1 MTESPPDAL
10 EGRQCMRATKP
21 RITGLLT
28 SALHLHSES
37 SCATSL
43 VAIVLARAEPPRGDG
58 VQRHE
63 HEMDAAGTIHA
74 DTTRGE
80 TVVLK
85 AAASLI
91 KKKRWCIAPLPIKTI
106 DRELR

>member
-1 MTESPPDAL
+1 
-10 EGRQCMRATKP
+10 MRAMKP

-28 SALHLHSES
+28 SALYLHSES

-43 VAIVLARAEPPRGDG
+43 VVIVLARAEFEPPRGDG

-74 DTTRGE
+74 DITREE
-80 TVVLK
+80 TVV
-85 AAASLI
+85 
-91 KKKRWCIAPLPIKTI
+91 RRLP
-106 DRELR
+106 RL